1 MKASISTANP
11 EHSNSMNYYLG
22 VDIGTSG
29 TKSLLIDEAGNP
41 VAEATATYGLLTPKP
56 LWTEQDPESW
66 WQATKTTIA
75 TVVRKAKLKPT
86 QVRAIG
92 LSGQMH
98 GSVFLNGKGKVIRPA
113 LLWNDQRT
121 SAECEEI
128 TRRAGGREALIRMVA
143 NPALTGFTAPKLL
156 WLRNHEPKH
165 YDALRHLLLPKDEIR
180 RRLTGELATDASD
193 ASGMLLLNV
202 RERQWSKELLG
213 KLDVDPSI
221 LAPVYES
228 EQVTGTL
235 LADVAAEL
243 GLSTECKVVAGAG
256 DCAAGAV
263 GNGIVR
269 QGILTAS
276 LGTSGVVFCHSDTPQ
291 YDAAGRLHTFCHAV
305 HGKWHMMGVTLSA
318 AGSLQWFAS
327 QLCTELF
334 KKKGIDPYAV
344 LNEEAAAVPAG
355 SEGLFFLP
363 YLAGERT
370 PHADA
375 NARGCFIGLTN
386 KHARGHMARSVMEG
400 VAYSLRESLQ
410 IIQSLDVPVK
420 EIRLSGGGA
429 KSVLWKQILAD
440 AFGQKVCTINAE
452 QGPAFGV
459 ALLAAVGDGAYKNIE
474 EACKATISVV
484 DRVAPRKLPQ
494 RSYDAGFPVYQNL
507 YHSLK
512 ERFVD
517 ISKLS

>member
-1 MKASISTANP
+1 MA
-11 EHSNSMNYYLG
+11 YYLG

-29 TKSLLIDEAGNP
+29 TKSLLIDETGNAI
-41 VAEATATYGLLTPKP
+41 AESTATYPLATPKP
-56 LWTEQDPESW
+56 LWTEQNPEDW
-66 WQATKTTIA
+66 WNATKETIRA
-75 TVVRKAKLKPT
+75 VVRKAKLKPN

-98 GSVFLNGKGKVIRPA
+98 GSVFLNAKGKVIRPA

-121 SAECEEI
+121 SAECDEI
-128 TRRAGGREALIRMVA
+128 TRRAGGRDALIRMVA

-156 WLRNHEPKH
+156 WLRNNEPKN
-165 YDALRHLLLPKDEIR
+165 YDALKHLLLPKDEIR
-180 RRLTGELATDASD
+180 RRLTGVLATDVSD
-193 ASGMLLLNV
+193 ASGMLLLDV
-202 RERQWSKELLG
+202 RNRKWSTELLS
-213 KLDVDPSI
+213 KLDIDPSI

-318 AGSLQWFAS
+318 AGSLQWFAN
-327 QLCTELF
+327 QLCIELL
-334 KKKGIDPYAV
+334 KKKGVDPYEV
-344 LNEEAAAVPAG
+344 LNEEANAVPPGA
-355 SEGLFFLP
+355 EGLFYLP

-370 PHADA
+370 PHADP
-375 NARGCFIGLTN
+375 NARACFIGLTN
-386 KHARGHMARSVMEG
+386 KHGRGHLARSVMEG
-400 VAYSLRESLQ
+400 VAYSLRESLT
-410 IIQSLDVPVK
+410 IIEGLDVPVK

-429 KSVLWKQILAD
+429 KSGLWKQILAD
-440 AFGQKVCTINAE
+440 TFGQKVCTINAE

-474 EACKATISVV
+474 EACKATIRVV
-484 DRVAPRKLPQ
+484 EKVPPNKSAQKT
-494 RSYDAGFPVYQNL
+494 YNAAFPIYQNL
-507 YHSLK
+507 YQSLR
-512 ERFVD
+512 ERFVE
-517 ISKLS
+517 ISKL

>member
-1 MKASISTANP
+1 MT
-11 EHSNSMNYYLG
+11 YYLG
-22 VDIGTSG
+22 IDIGTSG
-29 TKSLLIDEAGNP
+29 TKSLLIDAAGNP
-41 VAEATATYGLLTPKP
+41 IAEATATYPLATPKP
-56 LWTEQDPESW
+56 LWTEQNPDDW
-66 WQATKTTIA
+66 WNATKSTVIA
-75 TVVRKAKLKPT
+75 VVKKARVKSHE
-86 QVRAIG
+86 VRAIG

-98 GSVFLNGKGKVIRPA
+98 GSVFLNARGKVIRPA

-121 SAECEEI
+121 SAECDEI
-128 TRRAGGREALIRMVA
+128 TQRAGGRDALIRMVA

-156 WLRNHEPKH
+156 WLRNHEPKN
-165 YDALRHLLLPKDEIR
+165 YDSLKYLLLPKDEIR

-193 ASGMLLLNV
+193 ASGMLLLDV
-202 RERQWSKELLG
+202 CKRKWSTELLG
-213 KLDVDPSI
+213 KLDIDPAI
-221 LAPVYES
+221 LARVYES
-228 EQVTGTL
+228 EEVTGTL
-235 LADVAAEL
+235 RSDIAAEL
-243 GLSTECKVVAGAG
+243 GLSTDCKVVAGAG

-327 QLCTELF
+327 QLCSELM
-334 KKKGIDPYAV
+334 KKKGIDPYEV
-344 LNEEAAAVPAG
+344 LNQEADQVAAG

-375 NARGCFIGLTN
+375 NARGCFVGLTN
-386 KHARGHMARSVMEG
+386 KHGRGHLARSVMEG
-400 VAYSLRESLQ
+400 VGYSLRESLE
-410 IIQSLDVPVK
+410 IIQALDVPVK

-429 KSVLWKQILAD
+429 KSALWKQILAD
-440 AFGQKVCTINAE
+440 SFGQKVCTINAE

-459 ALLAAVGDGAYKNIE
+459 ALLAAVGNGEFKNIE

-484 DRVAPRKLPQ
+484 EKVAPRKPAQ
-494 RSYDAGFPVYQNL
+494 KKYDAAFPVYQRL
-507 YHSLK
+507 YQSLK
-512 ERFVD
+512 DRFVD
-517 ISKLS
+517 ISRL

>member
-1 MKASISTANP
+1 MA
-11 EHSNSMNYYLG
+11 HYLG
-22 VDIGTSG
+22 IDIGTSG
-29 TKSLLIDEAGNP
+29 TKSLLIDEAGTP
-41 VAEATATYGLLTPKP
+41 IAEATATYPLATPKP
-56 LWTEQDPESW
+56 LWTEQNPEDW
-66 WQATKTTIA
+66 WQATKSTI
-75 TVVRKAKLKPT
+75 KAVMKKSKLKPGE
-86 QVRAIG
+86 VRAIG

-98 GSVFLNGKGKVIRPA
+98 GSVFLNSKGKVIRPA

-128 TRRAGGREALIRMVA
+128 TRRAGGRESLIRMVA

-156 WLRNHEPKH
+156 WLRNNEPKN
-165 YDALRHLLLPKDEIR
+165 YAALKNLLLPKDDIR
-180 RRLTGELATDASD
+180 RRLTGELATDVSD
-193 ASGMLLLNV
+193 ASGMLLLDVCN
-202 RERQWSKELLG
+202 RRWSTELLG

-221 LAPVYES
+221 LARVYES

-235 LADVAAEL
+235 LPEVAREL
-243 GLSTECKVVAGAG
+243 GLSADCKVVAGAG

-291 YDAAGRLHTFCHAV
+291 YDSAGRLHTFCHAV

-318 AGSLQWFAS
+318 AGSLQWFAT
-327 QLCTELF
+327 QICTELAN
-334 KKKGIDPYAV
+334 KRGVDAYEL
-344 LNEEAAAVPAG
+344 LNREAADVPPGA
-355 SEGLFFLP
+355 EGLFYLP

-370 PHADA
+370 PHADPH
-375 NARGCFIGLTN
+375 ARGCFIGLTN
-386 KHARGHMARSVMEG
+386 KHGRGHLTRAVLEG
-400 VAYSLRESLQ
+400 VGYSLRESLA
-410 IIQSLDVPVK
+410 IISDLQVPIK

-429 KSVLWKQILAD
+429 KSTLWKQILAD
-440 AFGQKVCTINAE
+440 VFAKNVCTINAE

-484 DRVAPRKLPQ
+484 DKVQSNKAAQKV
-494 RSYDAGFPVYQNL
+494 YNHAFPVYQQL
-507 YHSLK
+507 YRSLK
-512 ERFVD
+512 DRFVD
-517 ISKLS
+517 ISRLS

>member
-1 MKASISTANP
+1 MA
-11 EHSNSMNYYLG
+11 YYLG

-29 TKSLLIDEAGNP
+29 TKSLLIDESGNP
-41 VAEATATYGLLTPKP
+41 IAEATATYPLATPKP
-56 LWTEQDPESW
+56 LWTEQNPDDW
-66 WQATKTTIA
+66 WNATKSTIQA
-75 TVVRKAKLKPT
+75 VVKKAKVKPAE
-86 QVRAIG
+86 VRAIG

-98 GSVFLNGKGKVIRPA
+98 GSVFLNARGKVIRPA

-128 TRRAGGREALIRMVA
+128 TKRAGGREALIRMVA

-193 ASGMLLLNV
+193 ASGMLLLDVCKRN
-202 RERQWSKELLG
+202 WSTELLS
-213 KLDVDPSI
+213 KLEIDPSI
-221 LAPVYES
+221 LAPVFES
-228 EQVTGTL
+228 EQVTGKL
-235 LADVAAEL
+235 KADVAAEL
-243 GLSTECKVVAGAG
+243 GLTTECKVVAGAG

-327 QLCTELF
+327 QLCCELM
-334 KKKGIDPYAV
+334 KKKGVDPYAV
-344 LNEEAAAVPAG
+344 LNAEADAVAPG

-370 PHADA
+370 PHADPH
-375 NARGCFIGLTN
+375 ARGCFIGLTN
-386 KHARGHMARSVMEG
+386 KHSRGHMARSVMEG
-400 VAYSLRESLQ
+400 VAYSLRESLK
-410 IIQSLDVPVK
+410 IIESLDVPVK

-429 KSVLWKQILAD
+429 KSTLWKQILAD
-440 AFGQKVCTINAE
+440 SFGQRVCTINAE

-474 EACKATISVV
+474 EACKATIAVV
-484 DRVAPRKLPQ
+484 DKVAPRKAAQ
-494 RSYDAGFPVYQNL
+494 KVYDASFPIYQNL
-507 YHSLK
+507 YLSLK
-512 ERFVD
+512 ERFLD
-517 ISKLS
+517 ISQL